1 MPLKCSSPQEL
12 SHPLCILHAFC
23 MHGLGFASCGTFA
36 PPALQEDTAREKI
49 LLGSAGSSFTGQ
61 EGTNT
66 VVLLPHPHWGQS
78 SPGTSAQ
85 RLHCAVLH
93 CPASGKGMLRA
104 AVQTSCCLSR
114 LCFQCKSAVGN
125 DLTSIYSSLC
135 IISLNKIY
143 TGLAMEGSP
152 IPWAGGRAEYILP
165 SHVPPSPVVSG
176 LKTQRLPSIPNR

>member
-23 MHGLGFASCGTFA
+23 MHGLGIASCGTFA

-125 DLTSIYSSLC
+125 DLTSIYSPLC
-135 IISLNKIY
+135 IMSLNKIY
-143 TGLAMEGSP
+143 TGLAPEGSP
-152 IPWAGGRAEYILP
+152 IPWAGGRAEHIAP

>member
-1 MPLKCSSPQEL
+1 MTLLEQPS
-12 SHPLCILHAFC
+12 
-23 MHGLGFASCGTFA
+23 FA

-104 AVQTSCCLSR
+104 AVQIIYP
-114 LCFQCKSAVGN
+114 
-125 DLTSIYSSLC
+125 SIKL
-135 IISLNKIY
+135 KICVN
-143 TGLAMEGSP
+143 L
-152 IPWAGGRAEYILP
+152 IH
-165 SHVPPSPVVSG
+165 SHVSFLFPES
-176 LKTQRLPSIPNR
+176 